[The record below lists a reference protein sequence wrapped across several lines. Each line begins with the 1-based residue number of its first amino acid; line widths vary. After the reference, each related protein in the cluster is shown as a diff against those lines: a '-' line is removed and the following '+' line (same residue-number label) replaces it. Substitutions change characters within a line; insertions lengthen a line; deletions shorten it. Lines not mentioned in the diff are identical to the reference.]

1 MKRIVIQRI
10 VSLVLVSLMAMSMA
24 ACCSQG
30 IEYVL
35 TEDFTC
41 PEDYPEDGE
50 IVTVTGVFDV
60 YLEDNTMYCT
70 LRDGKMSCP

>member
-24 ACCSQG
+24 ACIIKDATACCSQG

-35 TEDFTC
+35 TEDLPVRRT
-41 PEDYPEDGE
+41 
-50 IVTVTGVFDV
+50 IRRTA
-60 YLEDNTMYCT
+60 
-70 LRDGKMSCP
+70 RS